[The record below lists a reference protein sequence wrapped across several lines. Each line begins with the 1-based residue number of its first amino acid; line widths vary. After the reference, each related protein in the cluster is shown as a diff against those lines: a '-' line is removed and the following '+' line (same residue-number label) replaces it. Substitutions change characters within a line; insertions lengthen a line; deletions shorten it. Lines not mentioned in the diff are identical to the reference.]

1 LNSRGAFAPREQLSP
16 VQKDKISHA
25 LMWAIFEQS
34 SPKIERMISR

>member
-1 LNSRGAFAPREQLSP
+1 LNSRGAFAPREQSP